1 MQEPA
6 SQTDARGLLQLPPMM
21 LRMPM
26 TSSVLTWS
34 AWAHMGLSGA
44 HHRCTEA
51 LRHNSI
57 RRGSW
62 AVPLVPTMIM
72 RPSPS
77 VWSRSQGC
85 IPPPSAMSHPS
96 ARRGVTRPQSQGV
109 TMHVVA
115 AAVTHMSELW
125 LLVLLLPSISIGQD
139 SAVTSKM
146 SGSSMQP
153 HHSGVLNLQQQ
164 QHKAAERL
172 H

>member
-1 MQEPA
+1 
-6 SQTDARGLLQLPPMM
+6 
-21 LRMPM
+21 
-26 TSSVLTWS
+26 
-34 AWAHMGLSGA
+34 
-44 HHRCTEA
+44 
-51 LRHNSI
+51 
-57 RRGSW
+57 
-62 AVPLVPTMIM
+62 M

-85 IPPPSAMSHPS
+85 IPPLSALSHPS

-164 QHKAAERL
+164 QQLTPADVEQEVAERMCARNRQGAGAQWSSRKAQKEQQMAL
-172 H
+172 SDLGKPCMQ